1 VSDSEFKNV
10 IPLPPGY
17 VSISAA
23 PSPKAP
29 TSEQRRPVIAI
40 AERAPG
46 AYQACVLDEEG
57 RLAWAGAVYPDESQS
72 NTETTSAKYLG
83 SIATS
88 VKTLVTLEQSRSR
101 K

>member
-1 VSDSEFKNV
+1 
-10 IPLPPGY
+10 
-17 VSISAA
+17 
-23 PSPKAP
+23 
-29 TSEQRRPVIAI
+29 
-40 AERAPG
+40 
-46 AYQACVLDEEG
+46 VLDEEG